1 MLRVSEEQHR
11 CGLRGIG
18 VPSSPALAPGAPDQV
33 EVEARIAALAPEL
46 KAPAAAAA
54 VPAPAPVPATVKTT
68 EVSADLRVRVAE
80 TDLLTYPDLSVDRTR
95 GVQCIRRLEPVDS
108 PQLGGEI
115 EYPGRDGQ
123 RFVESELGLVRGAQ
137 GRVTEADRLHH
148 AFEAYQVGDARRVA
162 EARRCERGLGRL
174 LAKSRSLHA
183 IDQDA
188 RVEMDLHPSPIIPP
202 AGSLLGELSVDLLS
216 RKQPIGVAA
225 RHSSIVARD
234 AARAAAEPGRGA
246 ADAAGVTSTITS
258 AIPSGVSS
266 GGSISI
272 LREPGITTVTLC
284 ACISFLLVGQD
295 TRSVP
300 TSVSGVTENVGI
312 EDRGRFSRRRHR
324 NHRNRCER
332 GAGAPPDSRRRAW
345 VGAAKG
351 QAGPI
356 AGSRDPRPEHVDS
369 QHIRRRRPAPPGCGA
384 GLRGPGS
391 QGARRRLSEPART
404 PGSAAAP
411 AW

>member
-18 VPSSPALAPGAPDQV
+18 VPSSPALVPGAPDQV

-216 RKQPIGVAA
+216 RKQPIGVAGAPLIDRRA
-225 RHSSIVARD
+225 RR
-234 AARAAAEPGRGA
+234 R
-246 ADAAGVTSTITS
+246 T
-258 AIPSGVSS
+258 
-266 GGSISI
+266 
-272 LREPGITTVTLC
+272 
-284 ACISFLLVGQD
+284 
-295 TRSVP
+295 
-300 TSVSGVTENVGI
+300 
-312 EDRGRFSRRRHR
+312 RGRRT
-324 NHRNRCER
+324 
-332 GAGAPPDSRRRAW
+332 
-345 VGAAKG
+345 
-351 QAGPI
+351 
-356 AGSRDPRPEHVDS
+356 
-369 QHIRRRRPAPPGCGA
+369 
-384 GLRGPGS
+384 
-391 QGARRRLSEPART
+391 GARRRRCGGRHQHDHLRHPLGGVLRRLDLDPSRARDHNRDLVRLYLVS
-404 PGSAAAP
+404 PRRAGYQIGADERQRRN
-411 AW
+411 